1 MVQKPLK
8 KTAPKPLKETKP
20 KAPKPVPVEKKRQAS
35 SESAPI
41 DSRENG
47 AAMGGKCLTRGSSKT
62 SSWDSTSLSRKRK
75 LSDAS
80 DRLDSRDDQ
89 LGKPTKS
96 ETPSRSTSPNRC
108 GPPNLVDPQ
117 TTSNII
123 ERRTEEF
130 FIQNLSSD
138 DESSDDDEPV
148 LRIWHL
154 GKESGSTEQRKGDFV
169 PNRIS
174 PPSAI
179 DDESSLPTLHSDIT
193 CFHAGKE
200 ISKNIPDHDEDSS
213 DDEALN
219 ITNSLA
225 RKSNSLRKR
234 HSEQSG
240 KAESMPVI
248 NSAWEALVTAS
259 AMRSELFDC

>member
-1 MVQKPLK
+1 MAQKPLK

-20 KAPKPVPVEKKRQAS
+20 KAPKAVPVEMKRQAS
-35 SESAPI
+35 SEIAHI
-41 DSRENG
+41 DYRE
-47 AAMGGKCLTRGSSKT
+47 GKGSSKT

-75 LSDAS
+75 HSDAS
-80 DRLDSRDDQ
+80 DHLDSRDDQ
-89 LGKPTKS
+89 LGKTTKS
-96 ETPSRSTSPNRC
+96 EKARHS
-108 GPPNLVDPQ
+108 
-117 TTSNII
+117 TTSNRCSPPNVVDPHTTSSRY
-123 ERRTEEF
+123 EPRTEKF

-138 DESSDDDEPV
+138 DESDDDEEPV

-154 GKESGSTEQRKGDFV
+154 GKESGSSVQTKDDFV

-174 PPSAI
+174 PPSATAT
-179 DDESSLPTLHSDIT
+179 DDESSLPTLHSDINS
-193 CFHAGKE
+193 FHAGKE

-219 ITNSLA
+219 ITKCLA
-225 RKSNSLRKR
+225 RKSSSPRKR
-234 HSEQSG
+234 YS
-240 KAESMPVI
+240 KAESKPVI